1 MSLQDRICQQKTK
14 RVVPSDDGAEAVVAT
29 TVNVISGVEDDIGL
43 LGTLV
48 FL

>member
-1 MSLQDRICQQKTK
+1 M
-14 RVVPSDDGAEAVVAT
+14 PSDDGAEAVVAT
-29 TVNVISGVEDDIGL
+29 TVDVISSVEDDIGL